1 MKKDLKKFSSKF
13 FSALAFA
20 FMLGALT
27 VQAQDDAKKEDAG
40 AGEKKPSRLTIGVR
54 TGLNLSEFIFAG
66 TTKATL
72 HTEGAQVGAFF
83 NIRATNWVELSIEA
97 AWAQNGA
104 ANLAAPNASGALH
117 TFTFNNFQGNLLTY
131 FKLPVL
137 SVYEP
142 KIFVGPSFD
151 YIASVTSNTE
161 VPTGTTN
168 IKERYDVSD
177 RINKLDVGIIAGLG
191 VDFDLKFA
199 RLFLDARY
207 RHGLLDLNNNV
218 NTLGNEFGTTG
229 ARLPSR
235 ALGNSTLRTSQFSFQ
250 VGLGFSL

>member
-27 VQAQDDAKKEDAG
+27 VQAQDDAKKEDAA
-40 AGEKKPSRLTIGVR
+40 AGEKKPSRLTFGIR
-54 TGLNLSEFIFAG
+54 SGLNLSEFIFAG
-66 TTKATL
+66 TTNATL

-83 NIRATNWVELSIEA
+83 NIKATNWVELSIEA

-104 ANLAAPNASGALH
+104 ANLAGGGGSLH
-117 TFTFNNFQGNLLTY
+117 SFNFNNFQGNLLTY

-142 KIFVGPSFD
+142 KIFIGPSFD
-151 YIASVTSNTE
+151 YIGSVTANSE
-161 VPTGTTN
+161 VPSGTTN
-168 IKERYDVSD
+168 IKTRYDVSN
-177 RINKLDVGIIAGLG
+177 RFKKLDVGIVAGLG

-207 RHGLLDLNNNV
+207 RHGLLDLNDNV
-218 NTLGNEFGTTG
+218 NTLGNEFGTTA
-229 ARLPSR
+229 ARLPYR
-235 ALGNSTLRTSQFSFQ
+235 ALGNSTIRTSQFSFQ